1 MTNDFKVSSIV
12 LWFGGVLVLGFLPA
26 GCDSATGSSARP
38 AAAEPRSLGLRVPT
52 AEERA
57 RLETIAPPNPPQLPN
72 ELARQRLNAE
82 RVAKGLAPIP
92 EAVPAVPASTHSIK

>member
-1 MTNDFKVSSIV
+1 MTNDFKMSVILSR
-12 LWFGGVLVLGFLPA
+12 LGGVVVMGFLEV

-38 AAAEPRSLGLRVPT
+38 TAAEPRSLGLRGPT
-52 AEERA
+52 PEERA
-57 RLETIAPPNPPQLPN
+57 RLDALAPLNPPQLPN

-92 EAVPAVPASTHSIK
+92 EAVPAVPASTHPIK

>member
-1 MTNDFKVSSIV
+1 MINDFNLGSII
-12 LWFGGVLVLGFLPA
+12 LRLGGVLGWVCLTV

-38 AAAEPRSLGLRVPT
+38 PAAEPRSLGLRVPT

-57 RLETIAPPNPPQLPN
+57 RLDALALQNPPQLPN

-82 RVAKGLAPIP
+82 RVAKGLAPLP
-92 EAVPAVPASTHSIK
+92 EAVPPSAQPTK

>member
-1 MTNDFKVSSIV
+1 MTNNFKVIFIF
-12 LWFGGVLVLGFLPA
+12 LRLGGVLGLGFLPA

-38 AAAEPRSLGLRVPT
+38 TAAEPRSLGLRVPT
-52 AEERA
+52 SEERA

-92 EAVPAVPASTHSIK
+92 EAVPAVPASTHSNQ

>member
-1 MTNDFKVSSIV
+1 MMNIFKVGVIS
-12 LWFGGVLVLGFLPA
+12 LRLGGVLVMGLLVA
-26 GCDSATGSSARP
+26 SCDSAPGSSARP
-38 AAAEPRSLGLRVPT
+38 TAAEPRSLGLRGPT
-52 AEERA
+52 PEERA
-57 RLETIAPPNPPQLPN
+57 RLDALAPLNPPQLPN

>member
-12 LWFGGVLVLGFLPA
+12 LWFGGVLVLGFFPV

-57 RLETIAPPNPPQLPN
+57 RLETIAPPNPLQLPN

-92 EAVPAVPASTHSIK
+92 EAVPAVPASTQSNQ